1 MADFDGL
8 TLLITGA
15 ATGLGAATALGA
27 AQRGARLILN
37 YASSKTAAEA
47 TADACRSAGAD
58 VRLVQG
64 SVAVD
69 EDCRRIAAAA
79 NDWGRLDGLVN
90 NAGTTKHVAGA
101 DLDGLSAE
109 DFQRIYG
116 VNTIGPFQMVRA
128 ARALLEAG
136 ADATGRASAVVNISS
151 IAGLNGGGS
160 SLAYS
165 ASKAGLNVLSQ
176 GLARALAPKIRVN
189 AVCPGY
195 IDSTWFE
202 KGVGEA
208 MANKVRETVRNISP
222 LKTVSTPEDVADVVL
237 FLAGPHSRHMTGEI
251 MPVDAGYRLILPRG

>member
-1 MADFDGL
+1 MGDFDGL
-8 TLLITGA
+8 VFLITGA

-27 AQRGARLILN
+27 ARRGARLVLN
-37 YASSKTAAEA
+37 YASSKSEAET
-47 TADACRSAGAD
+47 TADGCRSAGAD

-64 SVAVD
+64 SVAAD

-79 NDWGRLDGLVN
+79 AEWGRIDALVN

-101 DLDGLSAE
+101 NLDGLTAE

-128 ARALLEAG
+128 SRALLEAG
-136 ADATGRASAVVNISS
+136 AAATGRASAVVNVSS
-151 IAGLNGGGS
+151 IAGLSGGGS

-165 ASKAGLNVLSQ
+165 ASKAGLNALSQ
-176 GLARALAPKIRVN
+176 GLARALAPQIRVN

-195 IDSTWFE
+195 IDSSWFA

-208 MANKVRETVRNISP
+208 MADKVRETVRNASP
-222 LKTVSTPEDVADVVL
+222 LKAVSTPDDIAEVVL
-237 FLAGPHSRHMTGEI
+237 FLAGPQSRHMTGEI
-251 MPVDAGYRLILPRG
+251 VPVDAGYRLILPRA